1 MFTSDQLLSY
11 SIILLPVNSFL
22 YLLLISLF
30 SPLANCSK
38 FNNAQNKDEEAYSTR
53 RQVVIAATCFRTSK
67 IQKKCAPSASSS
79 RPRKNSNLPSNNRS
93 NTTNLSTLA
102 HSQPTN
108 NSLALAHSQ
117 PTNATSFSQPH
128 VLTNSQKAYLKHV
141 TETLDLSSKA
151 HEKALKA
158 TRPENEFIGTIGYL
172 SYIQQTIEQGLSGEN
187 LPSAL
192 APAAASIWRPSD
204 ILKASLIFFD
214 VVRRDFNALI
224 MDVKIQAY
232 SCIRDSKRSAIRQCF
247 DALCKKYIKS
257 RDKQFIKAHYP
268 TGYETPDGAE
278 AVKTITDW
286 ANRCATDTR
295 SRLRHCLLI
304 DVKPSGN
311 EASMN
316 AMPSLQQLTSLVR
329 FYVSK
334 DFKHRLAFLRIHAVY
349 TMQNPSTDH
358 YEKKHGKLYKTAFY
372 NLYMQYNK
380 RYFEASYCYSQILPS
395 ERLNP
400 PTETEIKTE
409 YQHLKEKSE
418 AKQNRHQDEVEEE
431 DNARPA
437 AEDDLSD
444 RLGDED
450 DFLPDD
456 EDDFLPDDEDD
467 GLPDNEDDGLPD
479 DEDDGLPDNEDDGSL
494 DDEDDG
500 SLEI

>member
-1 MFTSDQLLSY
+1 MPKTKMKKRIQQEDRSS
-11 SIILLPVNSFL
+11 SLPPAL
-22 YLLLISLF
+22 EHQK
-30 SPLANCSK
+30 SK
-38 FNNAQNKDEEAYSTR
+38 KSVHRKQHTQTHS
-53 RQVVIAATCFRTSK
+53 S
-67 IQKKCAPSASSS
+67 APSASSS

-151 HEKALKA
+151 HEKALK
-158 TRPENEFIGTIGYL
+158 
-172 SYIQQTIEQGLSGEN
+172 
-187 LPSAL
+187 
-192 APAAASIWRPSD
+192 
-204 ILKASLIFFD
+204 D

-316 AMPSLQQLTSLVR
+316 AMPSLQQLTSLVHHTFILQIDPR
-329 FYVSK
+329 TEEQIFKDVSK

-349 TMQNPSTDH
+349 TMQNPSTDRK
-358 YEKKHGKLYKTAFY
+358 YCIWTSVDNTLEQLKIMKKKHGKLYKTA
-372 NLYMQYNK
+372 
-380 RYFEASYCYSQILPS
+380 
-395 ERLNP
+395 
-400 PTETEIKTE
+400 
-409 YQHLKEKSE
+409 
-418 AKQNRHQDEVEEE
+418 HQDEVEEE